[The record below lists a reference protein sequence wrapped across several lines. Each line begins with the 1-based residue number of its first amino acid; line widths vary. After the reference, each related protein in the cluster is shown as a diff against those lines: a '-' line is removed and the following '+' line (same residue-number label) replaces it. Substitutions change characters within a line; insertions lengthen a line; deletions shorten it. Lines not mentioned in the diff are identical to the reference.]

1 MTQLSLFDA
10 IAPISP
16 VVASAPVT
24 SAPVTS
30 APVVAAPQANDNT
43 PSGSNHA
50 SHGTD
55 NSLLAL
61 AELIRQG
68 REQLESQRASTERPI
83 QRIGDLA
90 QAVLRRHDLVAR
102 RRAASQQKAND
113 FDAADDN
120 VQVAS

>member
-10 IAPISP
+10 IAPVSP
-16 VVASAPVT
+16 VIASV
-24 SAPVTS
+24 SAT
-30 APVVAAPQANDNT
+30 AAPATQSSVMPIIAASKSNGSDNT
-43 PSGSNHA
+43 
-50 SHGTD
+50 
-55 NSLLAL
+55 LLAL
-61 AELIRQG
+61 AELIREG
-68 REQLESQRASTERPI
+68 REQLKAQRASTERPI

-102 RRAASQQKAND
+102 RRAASQQKASD

>member
-16 VVASAPVT
+16 VIASAPVT
-24 SAPVTS
+24 
-30 APVVAAPQANDNT
+30 AAPQTNANT
-43 PSGSNHA
+43 PGGTNHA
-50 SHGTD
+50 SQGTD

-102 RRAASQQKAND
+102 RRAASQQKASD

>member
-16 VVASAPVT
+16 VIAP
-24 SAPVTS
+24 AP
-30 APVVAAPQANDNT
+30 AAAAPKTNNTSNGSDNT
-43 PSGSNHA
+43 
-50 SHGTD
+50 
-55 NSLLAL
+55 LLAL
-61 AELIRQG
+61 AALIREG
-68 REQLESQRASTERPI
+68 REQIEAQRASTERPI

-102 RRAASQQKAND
+102 RRAASQQKASD

>member
-10 IAPISP
+10 IAPVSP
-16 VVASAPVT
+16 VIASV
-24 SAPVTS
+24 SAT
-30 APVVAAPQANDNT
+30 AAPKSN
-43 PSGSNHA
+43 GS
-50 SHGTD
+50 D

-61 AELIRQG
+61 AELIREG

-102 RRAASQQKAND
+102 RRAASQQKASD

>member
-10 IAPISP
+10 IAPVSP
-16 VVASAPVT
+16 VIASV
-24 SAPVTS
+24 SAT
-30 APVVAAPQANDNT
+30 AAPATHTAPAPQSSVMPIIAASKSNGSDNT
-43 PSGSNHA
+43 
-50 SHGTD
+50 
-55 NSLLAL
+55 LLAL
-61 AELIRQG
+61 AELIREG
-68 REQLESQRASTERPI
+68 REQLKAQQASTERPI

-102 RRAASQQKAND
+102 RRAASQQKASD

>member
-10 IAPISP
+10 IAPTSP
-16 VVASAPVT
+16 VIASVSVT
-24 SAPVTS
+24 
-30 APVVAAPQANDNT
+30 AAPKTKGANN
-43 PSGSNHA
+43 GSE
-50 SHGTD
+50 ST
-55 NSLLAL
+55 LLAL

-68 REQLESQRASTERPI
+68 REQLEAQRSSTERPI

-102 RRAASQQKAND
+102 RRAASQQKASD
-113 FDAADDN
+113 FDAAADN